1 MALDAVVSEIRN
13 KGIKEAEAIKADGKA
28 EADVILAEAQENVIA
43 IKTAA
48 EEEANRQADYIVN
61 QEVAAANLAVKREVL
76 NAQKAV
82 LDEVYAEVVA
92 AIAALPA
99 DFHKKAVRELCK
111 LAAKE
116 LGEGVFYCNERD
128 VPALED
134 ALSSLKTLSGFS
146 LAGTKDISGGII
158 AESGDGTLQ
167 LDFSYPTFIAEVWE
181 TGLKDASEVLFG

>member
-13 KGIKEAEAIKADGKA
+13 KGIQEAEAIKAEGKA
-28 EADVILAEAQENVIA
+28 EAEIILGEAREQVIG

-48 EEEANRQADYIVN
+48 EEAANRQADYVIN

-82 LDEVYAEVVA
+82 LDEVYTEVVA
-92 AIAALPA
+92 AIGELPP

-111 LAAKE
+111 AAAKE
-116 LGEGVFYCNERD
+116 LGEGFLYCNERD
-128 VPALED
+128 VPAVED
-134 ALSSLKTLSGFS
+134 TISSLKTLSGFS

-158 AESGDGTLQ
+158 AESGDGSLQ
-167 LDFSYPTFIAEVWE
+167 LDLSYPTFIAEVWE
-181 TGLKDASEVLFG
+181 THLKDASEVLFG

>member
-13 KGIKEAEAIKADGKA
+13 KGINEAEAVKAEGKA
-28 EADVILAEAQENVIA
+28 EAGVILAEAQENVIA

-48 EEEANRQADYIVN
+48 EDEANRQADYIVN

-92 AIAALPA
+92 AITALPA

-111 LAAKE
+111 AAAKE
-116 LGEGVFYCNERD
+116 LGTGVLYCNERD
-128 VPALED
+128 VPAVED

-167 LDFSYPTFIAEVWE
+167 LDLSYPTFIAEVWE
-181 TGLKDASEVLFG
+181 TSLKDASEVLFG